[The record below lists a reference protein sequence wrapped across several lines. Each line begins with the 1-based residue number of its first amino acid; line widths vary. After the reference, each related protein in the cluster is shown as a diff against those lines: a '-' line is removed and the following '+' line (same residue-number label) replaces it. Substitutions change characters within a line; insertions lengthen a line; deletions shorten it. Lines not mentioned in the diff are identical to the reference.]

1 MRRRAPRGEPRWR
14 SLAGASAAQAGL
26 SYLEQ
31 GVPAL
36 VPYVKA
42 DLGLSSPAAGVFAV
56 SVNAGR
62 AVSSTGAGRLVARYG
77 RRRML
82 LVGCI
87 ASGAAGVGA
96 AVTAPGSL
104 TLVLLVVAGVVQM
117 AAIVAG
123 ITGIGR
129 WFPRR
134 SRGTAL
140 GLRQAAVSVGGLL
153 AAVSLPALA
162 IAYGWRASLALAGA
176 TTIVLGAAGAWLY
189 REPSEAK
196 EAGLPVSS
204 GSRPAKSA
212 VRADR
217 AIRRTIVVAM
227 TLSASQY
234 VVLAYVQVYFVEEL
248 HVGLGAAAAVL
259 ASVQVAAVAGR
270 LGWGVVSDVAF
281 GGRRTGVMAAMLGLA
296 GAAAIGTA
304 VVPADLALAL
314 GLPLA
319 VVLGL
324 TTVGSPGI
332 YVALLADIAPAGSE
346 ETTMGTALSFVLGS
360 AVVVP
365 PLFGALADA
374 VSYQLAWVALAATL
388 LAQVPVVLSIERL
401 VADR

>member
-1 MRRRAPRGEPRWR
+1 VRRRAPRGEPRWR
-14 SLAGASAAQAGL
+14 SLVGASAAQAGL

-204 GSRPAKSA
+204 SRPAKSA

-332 YVALLADIAPAGSE
+332 YVALLADIAPAGAE

-374 VSYQLAWVALAATL
+374 VGYHLAWIALAATL

>member
-1 MRRRAPRGEPRWR
+1 M
-14 SLAGASAAQAGL
+14 SLVGASASQAGL

-36 VPYVKA
+36 VPYLKA

-62 AVSSTGAGRLVARYG
+62 AVSSTAAGRLVARFG
-77 RRRML
+77 RRRSL
-82 LVGCI
+82 LAGCV
-87 ASGAAGVGA
+87 ASGAAGLGA
-96 AVTAPGSL
+96 ALATSSSL
-104 TLVLLVVAGVVQM
+104 TLVLLVAAGIVQM
-117 AAIVAG
+117 TAIVAG

-129 WFPRR
+129 WFSRR

-153 AAVSLPALA
+153 AAVTLPALA
-162 IAYGWRASLALAGA
+162 IAYGWRVSLAVAGA
-176 TTIVLGAAGAWLY
+176 TTIALGVAGAWLY
-189 REPSEAK
+189 REPSEP
-196 EAGLPVSS
+196 EIAGLPMSS
-204 GSRPAKSA
+204 SHRPLAST

-217 AIRRTIVVAM
+217 AIRRTIIVAM
-227 TLSASQY
+227 TFSASQY

-248 HVGLGAAAAVL
+248 QVGLGAAAAVL

-270 LGWGVVSDVAF
+270 LGWGVLSDVAF
-281 GGRRTGVMAAMLGLA
+281 RGRRTGVMAAMLGLA
-296 GAAAIGTA
+296 GAAAVGTA
-304 VVPADLALAL
+304 FVPPDLALAL

-319 VVLGL
+319 FVLGL

-332 YVALLADIAPAGSE
+332 YVALLADIAPAGAQ

-374 VSYQLAWVALAATL
+374 VSYHVAWVALAATL
-388 LAQVPVVLSIERL
+388 LAQVPIVLSIER
-401 VADR
+401 VAASR